1 VSTIKAPKP
10 NNSRTNFKKTSKKKS
25 KIPPKFR
32 AALFFI
38 VMALIS
44 GSVGAAIAFV
54 MSSKPFQ
61 QRALTSAEAG
71 SFSSDIATATLGL
84 PELTRPVNVLILGT
98 IVLTSDLPGAAALPQ
113 PKYLAQTSSS
123 LDGQSDAM
131 ILVRLDPTT
140 KKVTALSIPRDS
152 RVEIPGYGVQKIN
165 AANYLGGAVLSA
177 KTVSNLAGNV
187 GIDRYMRVNVEGFGQ
202 LIDALGGV
210 DIYVPK
216 RMKYQDDSQHLYI
229 NLNQGQQL
237 LDGNKAIQYMRYRH
251 DELGDIG
258 RVQRQQAFFRA
269 IISQKLKLE
278 TITKIPDVLAVVKQN
293 LDTNMS
299 VQEILAIAAFV
310 SKVDRHDTKLLMVS
324 GRFSTSQEFPL
335 SYWIVDD
342 RRLARLMKEHFNVV
356 YADSSSTEDQEDF
369 VPSNLRVAVQNTTY
383 YPDRLKIATST
394 LRKAGYDQA
403 FGDEQ
408 PPTAILETTQ
418 IIAQNGDRFSA
429 EMVRNTLGVG
439 EVVLEAT
446 GVLESDVTV
455 RLGKDWIDQSK
466 QILKAQSKPN

>member
-1 VSTIKAPKP
+1 MSTIKARKPENSLNPKS
-10 NNSRTNFKKTSKKKS
+10 NKQKS

-32 AALFFI
+32 AGIFFLVI
-38 VMALIS
+38 ALIS
-44 GSVGAAIAFV
+44 GSIGAAIAIL

-71 SFSSDIATATLGL
+71 TFNSDIATATLGL
-84 PELTRPVNVLILGT
+84 PELTRPVNLLIMGT
-98 IVLTSDLPGAAALPQ
+98 IVLTSDLPGAGNLPQ
-113 PKYLAQTSSS
+113 PKYLAQSSSS

-152 RVEIPGYGVQKIN
+152 RVEIPGYEVQKIN

-177 KTVSNLAGNV
+177 KTVSKLAGDIS
-187 GIDRYMRVNVEGFGQ
+187 IDRYMRVNVEGFGQ

-210 DIYVPK
+210 EIYVPK

-229 NLNQGQQL
+229 NLNQGLQL
-237 LDGNKAIQYMRYRH
+237 LDGNKSIQYMRYRH

-269 IISQKLKLE
+269 IIAQKLKLE

-299 VQEILAIAAFV
+299 VQEILAIAAFM
-310 SKVDRHDTKLLMVS
+310 SKLDRQDTKLLMLP
-324 GRFSTSQEFPL
+324 GRFSTSEEFSL

-342 RRLARLMKEHFNVV
+342 RRLARIMKEHFNVT
-356 YADSSSTEDQEDF
+356 YTDSEFLKDQEDF
-369 VPSNLRVAVQNTTY
+369 TPPNLRIVIQNTTY

-408 PPTAILETTQ
+408 IPTAILETTQ
-418 IIAQNGDRFSA
+418 IIAQNGDRSSA
-429 EMVRNTLGVG
+429 EMVRNALGVG

-466 QILKAQSKPN
+466 QILKVQAKPN